1 MSSPSEKGGV
11 VPAVGA
17 KGKRILLQTSGTEQ
31 CLVAFLLPQP
41 HNRAAPPSPLQI
53 LRATWQDHS
62 LFESVTVRAILWWL
76 VQVLELGILV
86 HSVIIG
92 VSLGASL
99 RPSTIRPLVGAL
111 SFHQFF
117 EGIGLGGCIVQVR
130 TSCSICLYTS
140 H

>member
-1 MSSPSEKGGV
+1 M
-11 VPAVGA
+11 A
-17 KGKRILLQTSGTEQ
+17 
-31 CLVAFLLPQP
+31 
-41 HNRAAPPSPLQI
+41 
-53 LRATWQDHS
+53 
-62 LFESVTVRAILWWL
+62 

-130 TSCSICLYTS
+130 TYGKGIAMDVVFSVYTKE
-140 H
+140 

>member
-1 MSSPSEKGGV
+1 MV
-11 VPAVGA
+11 VV
-17 KGKRILLQTSGTEQ
+17 
-31 CLVAFLLPQP
+31 V
-41 HNRAAPPSPLQI
+41 
-53 LRATWQDHS
+53 
-62 LFESVTVRAILWWL
+62 

-117 EGIGLGGCIVQVR
+117 EGIGLGGCIVQV
-130 TSCSICLYTS
+130 CNLLCLHFTLK
-140 H
+140 